1 MLCCA
6 ITLSTYQTKFET
18 FSSSLPFFSP
28 QYTQNTNN
36 DSFIHSFIPFFLRFM
51 NRFHSLDRVAAKLDK
66 EGQIRN
72 DLARWDRNNPELKH
86 EMIVGT
92 LTSGIISIVV
102 TNLYLSFCRRIRA
115 SNRN

>member
-1 MLCCA
+1 
-6 ITLSTYQTKFET
+6 
-18 FSSSLPFFSP
+18 
-28 QYTQNTNN
+28 
-36 DSFIHSFIPFFLRFM
+36 M